1 MHVYIHI
8 VYLHHYMYICMSMYV
23 YIHVYIHV
31 YMYTYIHM
39 CIYIYIYT
47 YMYIYTYT
55 YTCLHIYIWY
65 VCIFG
70 IYIYTLLYIIT
81 NLCSKPLMF
90 FNFPGFHR
98 FFSGFSAR
106 RVVRNVACD
115 SLRQLLSESP
125 WKLWEEWGRRELGG
139 KVYLDGNIG
148 ENIMAIN
155 RDVILL
161 HFRDIQYK

>member
-1 MHVYIHI
+1 MYIYTCVYI
-8 VYLHHYMYICMSMYV
+8 YID
-23 YIHVYIHV
+23 IFI
-31 YMYTYIHM
+31 YTLV
-39 CIYIYIYT
+39 YIYIYT
-47 YMYIYTYT
+47 YTCLYIYIQT
-55 YTCLHIYIWY
+55 YTCLHIYTYIY
-65 VCIFG
+65 IYIFGMCIFMVFMYID
-70 IYIYTLLYIIT
+70 IYIYTLLYIIS

-125 WKLWEEWGRRELGG
+125 WKLWEEWGRREMGG
-139 KVYLDGNIG
+139 KVYLDGNTG

-155 RDVILL
+155 RDIILP
-161 HFRDIQYK
+161 HYRDIQYK